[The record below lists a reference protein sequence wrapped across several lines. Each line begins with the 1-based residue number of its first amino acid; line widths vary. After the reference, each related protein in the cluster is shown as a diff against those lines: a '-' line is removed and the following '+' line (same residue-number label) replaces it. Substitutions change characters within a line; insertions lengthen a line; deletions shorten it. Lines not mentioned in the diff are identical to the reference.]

1 MEIINLYDFDKTI
14 YDGDSSVDFFV
25 WCLGKYPIIWLNIP
39 KMVLAAIKYKLK
51 ITNKTKMKE
60 VIFSYLKKVP
70 NVDEELELFWAK
82 HKCYIKDFYQKKK
95 HDKDIII
102 SASPEFLLEP
112 ICKELKVKKLIASR
126 VNKKTGKFTGLN
138 CHDEEK
144 VKRLSKEYK
153 TYTVKEAYSDS
164 MSDLPILELAKR
176 AYIVKGDKL
185 IEFKETD

>member
-1 MEIINLYDFDKTI
+1 MEINLYDFDKTI

-25 WCLGKYPIIWLNIP
+25 WCLGKYPIIWFNIP
-39 KMVLAAIKYKLK
+39 KMVLVVIKYKLK

-70 NVDEELELFWAK
+70 NVDQEIELFWES

-138 CHDEEK
+138 CHDVEK
-144 VKRLSKEYK
+144 VTRLNKEYK
-153 TYTVKEAYSDS
+153 DYIVKESYSDS
-164 MSDLPILELAKR
+164 MSDLPILELAKK

-185 IEFKETD
+185 ILKDVK